1 MNRKIGFG
9 LALFVLCG
17 VFATWQPV
25 VEVSAK
31 EPVVVVIDPG
41 HGGAAEPGA
50 KAFGGYV
57 EKDLT
62 LQTALALKQT
72 LEKFEG
78 VTVYLTRSQDEVL
91 SAEQRVAIADD
102 FRADFLFSLHYNAIE
117 THHLYGSEV
126 WTSAFGEY
134 YAAGQTFGRLQLA
147 EMAGKGQLIRGT
159 KVHMS
164 EQGSDY
170 YSLIRG
176 ARNERIPCVIIE
188 HCFIDNAIDRQLI
201 DSPQK
206 VSALGISD
214 ALAVAKYFHL
224 KSPSLGLDYS
234 DYTYVEVEAPEEGIF
249 FPDCTPPEKVQL
261 QIVNADRQ
269 TGQVDI
275 RLSAEDAESGIL
287 YYSYSLDGGR
297 SWSAL
302 VPWSV
307 PGKEMDF
314 SVCVPADNWPLIC
327 CRAYNG
333 YDGWTQSNAQAPW
346 ILSVEERPSP

>member
-1 MNRKIGFG
+1 MKRKIGLGAALFALSG
-9 LALFVLCG
+9 LLAL
-17 VFATWQPV
+17 WQPV
-25 VEVSAK
+25 VEIFAK
-31 EPVVVVIDPG
+31 EVVVVIDPG
-41 HGGAAEPGA
+41 HGGTAEPGE
-50 KAFGGYV
+50 KASDGFV

-62 LQTALALKQT
+62 LQTALAMKQT
-72 LEKFEG
+72 LEQFEG

-91 SAEQRVAIADD
+91 SPEQRVAIADAS
-102 FRADFLFSLHYNAIE
+102 RADFLFSLHFNSVGS
-117 THHLYGSEV
+117 HHLYGSEV

-164 EQGSDY
+164 ERGSDY
-170 YSLIRG
+170 SSLIRG

-201 DSPQK
+201 DSPPK

-234 DYTYVEVEAPEEGIF
+234 NYTYTKVAAPEGGVF
-249 FPDCTPPEKVQL
+249 LPDCTPPERVAL
-261 QIVNADRQ
+261 EILNANRR
-269 TGQVDI
+269 TGRVDI
-275 RLSAEDAESGIL
+275 RLSAEDDESGIL

-297 SWSAL
+297 NWSVLFPWSAQ
-302 VPWSV
+302 
-307 PGKEMDF
+307 GKEIVF
-314 SVCVPADNWPLIC
+314 SVTVPIDSWPLIR

-333 YDGWTQSNAQAPW
+333 YDGWTESNALAPW
-346 ILSVEERPSP
+346 MPGCGHG